1 MSNSKHCKSGDGQSF
16 LAREGDDKFGKI
28 AERFAIAFGSP
39 RFIFFQL
46 VFVIVWIAL
55 NMVLA
60 LLWHS
65 GWDPYP
71 FILLNLAFSTEAA
84 FAAPIILLAQTRQ
97 AEREYRREVAD
108 DAHREKLDLDLAEK
122 TGEIHQLLTQVHE
135 VSMELDEFMED
146 VHNRV
151 VREDAWRKDDSYND

>member
-1 MSNSKHCKSGDGQSF
+1 MSDVKHCKSGDEQSF
-16 LAREGDDKFGKI
+16 LIGGDDKFGKI
-28 AERFAIAFGSP
+28 AEKFARAFGSP

-46 VFVIVWIAL
+46 VFVIVWIVL
-55 NMVLA
+55 NLA
-60 LLWHS
+60 LAVLWHS

-97 AEREYRREVAD
+97 AEREYRRELAD

-151 VREDAWRKDDSYND
+151 VREDAWRKDDGYDD